1 MNKTIGVFG
10 GGQLGKMLF
19 EAGSP
24 MNTKYVFLENT
35 ENCPAS
41 LVCQHQI
48 LGSLKDADKIKQ
60 LGKLSDVLTFEIEH
74 VNVDSL
80 IDLEETGK
88 SVIPKPHVL

>member
-1 MNKTIGVFG
+1 MNKTIGVLG

-48 LGSLKDADKIKQ
+48 LGSLKDGDKNKTIRR
-60 LGKLSDVLTFEIEH
+60 V
-74 VNVDSL
+74 V
-80 IDLEETGK
+80 
-88 SVIPKPHVL
+88 